1 MPGKAIT
8 SFIERMNNLG
18 NRGEPFLFI
27 IDAGLNKPEIYKM
40 DEIPEGIRFT
50 TPLTHSCPNAQ
61 IYSKTFSLKAIP
73 VTFKRYSDAFSTVME
88 NIRNGNTYLLNLT
101 FPTRIETE
109 LTLEEIFR
117 ISVAKYKLLYHN
129 DFVVFSPEIFV
140 RIKEGMISSYP
151 MKGTIDASI
160 PSAMEVIL
168 KDEKEKAEHN
178 TIIDLIRNDLSM
190 VADKVAV
197 KRYRYIDRIRTP
209 EKELL
214 QVSSEITGELMKGYE
229 KHLGDIIT
237 KMLPAGSVTGA
248 PKTETVKIITGCEQ
262 YKRGWYT
269 GVFGVFD
276 GKQLDSAVMI
286 RFIERD
292 SKGLVFKS
300 GGGITYLS
308 DPVREYDELIAKVY
322 VPVG

>member
-1 MPGKAIT
+1 
-8 SFIERMNNLG
+8 MNNLG
-18 NRGEPFLFI
+18 KRGEPFLFI
-27 IDAGLNKPEIYKM
+27 IDAGLNNPEIYKM

-50 TPLTHSCPNAQ
+50 TPLIPNNPNAQ

-160 PSAMEVIL
+160 PSAMKVIL
-168 KDEKEKAEHN
+168 EDEKEKAEHN

-214 QVSSEITGELMKGYE
+214 QVSSEITGELMKGYKE
-229 KHLGDIIT
+229 HLGDIIT

-248 PKTETVKIITGCEQ
+248 PKRETVRIITGCEK
-262 YKRGWYT
+262 YNRGWYT

-276 GKQLDSAVMI
+276 GKELDSAVMI

-292 SKGLVFKS
+292 SEGLIFKS

-308 DPVREYDELIAKVY
+308 DPVREYEELIAKVD